1 MLRLARLWE
10 GRSLERIWAEGGLL
24 VGCEK
29 PPDIITHVSWDSRLI
44 RPGEGGNLFLAL
56 RGLRDGHAFVAEALG
71 RGASAALMEQELP
84 YPGWIVKD
92 TWQALYA
99 WATAW
104 RNAFSYPLVAITG
117 GTGKT
122 WIKEWLYQLL
132 DPGDVVRSPLSFNSR
147 LGIPLSLLSFPTEA
161 RLGLVEVAIT
171 HADEMPPRASLVRP
185 QYAIWA
191 PITERNVQIFGSI
204 EEFLW
209 AYEPILR
216 GCSWVL
222 AWEDDRLLD
231 REGALPGQ
239 WYWIGTSEKAQFRVE
254 KLLGR
259 RIWWRLPGGAK
270 QALELPG
277 DSPIAHQ
284 NALIAAAAALLLS
297 LSPSEVAQKVSYLS
311 PLPHRREW
319 LQLDSRRYLL
329 NDSYQGD
336 VASTEEV
343 IDEFVQMPFEKK
355 TVILGGL
362 SPYTP
367 ESHERVITRL
377 KAHFPAEAVHL
388 IGREWASYDWGNRYA
403 DVESFLRCG
412 RLDGEAILLKGG
424 YKYRLFEKVLPV
436 LLGRTV
442 GPILRVDLAAVQANL
457 RRLRAELP
465 ARTRVVAVL
474 KAEAYGQGGA
484 VISAFLAR
492 QGVAGAAV
500 AFIPEGLAL
509 RKAGFT
515 LPVWV
520 FYPDAYVSRDAVE
533 AGLEMAV
540 GTWQALYAWG
550 GHTPIHIEIDTG
562 MGRMG
567 FLPEELGSL
576 LDYLRAHPEVQVRG
590 VFSHLACPERPD
602 DPLTQR
608 QLRLF
613 DEVVRAVK
621 AEYPE
626 VVASLLS
633 TGGILHLGRKAAY
646 DAVRVGIGLY
656 GAMEGLTEATA
667 LYAPILRI
675 QEVPEGQAL
684 NYGFSARVG
693 KGMRVAT
700 VAIGYG
706 DGILRSWAEGGE
718 SRVYLRGKSLRVLPP
733 LNMDLMLV
741 ALPVD
746 VGAAEGELVEIWG
759 PMQPLR
765 IFARACQTIPY
776 EVLVRLSHRIRR
788 IYEWGT

>member
-1 MLRLARLWE
+1 MLRLARPWE
-10 GRSLERIWAEGGLL
+10 GRFLEGIWAEAGLL
-24 VGCEK
+24 VRAEK
-29 PPDIITHVSWDSRLI
+29 PPETITHVSWDSRLI
-44 RPGEGGNLFLAL
+44 RAGEGGNLFLAL
-56 RGLRDGHAFVAEALG
+56 RSLRDGHDFVEEALA
-71 RGASAALMEQELP
+71 RGASAALMEKHQP
-84 YPGWIVKD
+84 YSGWIVKD

-104 RNAFSYPLVAITG
+104 RNALSYPLVAITG

-132 DPGDVVRSPLSFNSR
+132 DPGEAVRSPLSFNSR
-147 LGIPLSLLSFPTEA
+147 LGIPLSLLSFSA
-161 RLGLVEVAIT
+161 RARAGLVEVAVT
-171 HADEMPPRASLVRP
+171 HPDEMPPRAALVRP

-191 PITERNVQIFGSI
+191 PVTERNIQTFGSI
-204 EEFLW
+204 DELLL

-216 GCSWVL
+216 GCSWIL

-231 REGALPGQ
+231 REGTLPGQ

-254 KLLGR
+254 KRRGR
-259 RIWWRLPGGAK
+259 WVWWRLPEGEE
-270 QALELPG
+270 QALELP
-277 DSPIAHQ
+277 DESPVTQQ

-297 LSPSEVAQKVSYLS
+297 LTPSEVEQKVSYLS

-336 VASTEEV
+336 VASAESLIEEFAQ
-343 IDEFVQMPFEKK
+343 IPFEKK
-355 TVILGGL
+355 VVILGGL

-367 ESHERVITRL
+367 ESHERVVVRL
-377 KAHFPAEAVHL
+377 KAYFPSEAVHL
-388 IGREWASYDWGNRYA
+388 IGKEWEPYEWGNRYA
-403 DVESFLRCG
+403 NVEDFLREG
-412 RLDGEAILLKGG
+412 LLDGEAILLKGG
-424 YKYRLFEKVLPV
+424 YRYRLFEKVLPV

-457 RRLRAELP
+457 RQLRAHLP
-465 ARTRVVAVL
+465 AHTRVIAVL
-474 KAEAYGQGGA
+474 KAEAYGQGGS

-520 FYPDAYVSRDAVE
+520 FYPDAYVSREAVE

-540 GTWQALYAWG
+540 GTWQTLHTWG
-550 GHTPIHIEIDTG
+550 GRTPIHIEIDTG

-567 FLPEELGSL
+567 FLPEEVGRL
-576 LDYLRAHPEVQVRG
+576 LEYLKAHPEVRVGG

-613 DEVVRAVK
+613 DEVVRALK
-621 AEYPE
+621 AEYPD

-633 TGGILHLGRKAAY
+633 TGGILHLGQKAAY

-656 GAMEGLTEATA
+656 GAVEGLTEATA

-675 QEVPEGQAL
+675 QEMPEGQAF
-684 NYGFSARVG
+684 NYGFSARVE

-706 DGILRSWAEGGE
+706 DGILRSWAEGGDA
-718 SRVYLRGKSLRVLPP
+718 RVYLRGQPLRVLRP
-733 LNMDLMLV
+733 LNMDLMLA
-741 ALPVD
+741 ALPSD
-746 VGAAEGELVEIWG
+746 ILAAEGDLVEIWG

-765 IFARACQTIPY
+765 IFAQACQTIPY